1 MWPTQP
7 CDARCRVCP
16 QSHPSDPAPQGLGT
30 LAPRGLEHGASHGG
44 GDIVIDSDPPGA
56 ASFDVEKID
65 HLYHSSTI
73 LHSSILRAVATAA
86 WRLYSLCVN
95 RTIQYHVADADATL
109 C

>member
-1 MWPTQP
+1 MHVVVSVLKVSPLTP
-7 CDARCRVCP
+7 PRRVLVH
-16 QSHPSDPAPQGLGT
+16 S
-30 LAPRGLEHGASHGG
+30 PRAALSMERVMGG

-95 RTIQYHVADADATL
+95 RTTQYHVADATL